1 MEIVSASASST
12 VPWWIAR
19 LSICSVNTTPQAWTR
34 PQEAKSE
41 CLGTRIQRRTR
52 RGWHEHYD
60 GFRANCE
67 SVPRLPAWVVRFVLD
82 DPRCVP
88 YFLFWRWMDGGESKE
103 VLGIRGLPPSGE
115 RIELKR
121 RDGSSVTIHT
131 LRRLLPRNSGV
142 AVLLNCPCCSRPC
155 RHLYGWSVSGERV
168 VRSVWKCRNCAGLR
182 YTSEG
187 TYVRF
192 RWLGGYPR
200 TSPWDPFV
208 FTNLAN
214 AEIALRSEY

>member
-1 MEIVSASASST
+1 MV
-12 VPWWIAR
+12 
-19 LSICSVNTTPQAWTR
+19 
-34 PQEAKSE
+34 K
-41 CLGTRIQRRTR
+41 QRRAE
-52 RGWHEHYD
+52 RGWHEYYE

-67 SVPRLPAWVVRFVLD
+67 SVPRLSAWGVRRVLD

-88 YFLFWRWMDGGESKE
+88 YFFFWRWMDRGAPEE
-103 VLGIRGLPPSGE
+103 ILGIRGLPPSGE
-115 RIELKR
+115 WAELKR
-121 RDGSSVTIHT
+121 IDRSSVVIQTVR
-131 LRRLLPRNSGV
+131 RRLPRSGGV
-142 AVLLNCPCCSRPC
+142 VLLLNCPSCSRPR
-155 RHLYGWSVSGERV
+155 RHLYGWSVTGKRV

-187 TYVRF
+187 AYVRF